1 GTWIEL
7 RLTASLENQQVPCFL
22 PPASESLA
30 REGRGEEDA
39 IRNIGSATAIVCKG
53 SSDIFFVVCLQS
65 SPFAQDCELLHLN
78 GQRRRPRRTQLVRHC
93 CRKTKEMQFST
104 VAPLEFVPLGR
115 VVVEPPA
122 QLGAGSYVFHPEVH
136 CGTLLA

>member
-93 CRKTKEMQFST
+93 CRKTKEMRLPREDGQSDSRSERPVSPGIT
-104 VAPLEFVPLGR
+104 
-115 VVVEPPA
+115 
-122 QLGAGSYVFHPEVH
+122 SYSRIPCQRHEV
-136 CGTLLA
+136 T